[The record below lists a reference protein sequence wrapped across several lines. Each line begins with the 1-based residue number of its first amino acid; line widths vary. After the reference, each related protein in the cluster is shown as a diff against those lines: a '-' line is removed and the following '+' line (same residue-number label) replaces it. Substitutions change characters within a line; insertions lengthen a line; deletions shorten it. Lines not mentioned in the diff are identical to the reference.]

1 MLNKNIANSFLF
13 RKLLNLPFAI
23 IYLIFNIIKGRRSYE
38 STINQTSSKNM
49 TIFFIEEKR
58 PNETGNLLIYLHY
71 FILFGLSLITVSLKF
86 ISEENANSIFAISCL
101 YGGMFLF
108 YIGLT
113 IAVRYN
119 KPQYNSI
126 NKLNL
131 FSWIITLVMGY
142 VISLLMPQLFVI
154 ACITAIISLFN
165 AGMKVRLLYKY

>member
-1 MLNKNIANSFLF
+1 M
-13 RKLLNLPFAI
+13 
-23 IYLIFNIIKGRRSYE
+23 
-38 STINQTSSKNM
+38 
-49 TIFFIEEKR
+49 IFFIEEKR

-86 ISEENANSIFAISCL
+86 ISEENANSISCL

-154 ACITAIISLFN
+154 TCCTAIISLFN
-165 AGMKVRLLYKY
+165 AEMKVRLLYKY

>member
-1 MLNKNIANSFLF
+1 MQERKN
-13 RKLLNLPFAI
+13 
-23 IYLIFNIIKGRRSYE
+23 
-38 STINQTSSKNM
+38 T
-49 TIFFIEEKR
+49 FF
-58 PNETGNLLIYLHY
+58 YYY

-154 ACITAIISLFN
+154 TCCTAIISLFN
-165 AGMKVRLLYKY
+165 AEMKVRLLYKY